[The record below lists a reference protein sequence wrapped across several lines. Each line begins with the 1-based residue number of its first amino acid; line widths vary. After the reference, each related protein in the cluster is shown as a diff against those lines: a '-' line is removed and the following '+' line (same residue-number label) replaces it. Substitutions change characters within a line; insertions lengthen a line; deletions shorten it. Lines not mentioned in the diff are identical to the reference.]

1 MSDLKNIAERPNEE
15 IAKLKSRLNLTDEE
29 SVIFDMAMKDKT
41 TTQMSNKLHIS
52 DRTVYRRIKRIEKKI
67 DLLEYLDM
75 FK

>member
-1 MSDLKNIAERPNEE
+1 MLNEE